1 VKVVCI
7 PGKIKDFFVL
17 LHIKK
22 PKIMKFT
29 RLTAFVCVLAV
40 SSLSLYAQQV
50 PQAPYVKEIKKIA
63 AQVQK
68 KWNVPAMALT
78 VVKDGETI
86 YAEGSGTLRA
96 EKGSAGANKY
106 TLFVNASTSKAFTAA
121 LMGMMVDRGY
131 VKWTDR
137 VVDHLPDFRLYDP
150 WVTENYLVQDIMNHK
165 TGFQPQAMDV
175 IPALGYG
182 RDDLYRMFRLVKPT
196 YSFRT
201 TYAYCNALYTI
212 AARIVEKYT
221 GLTWEE
227 AIEEY
232 IFKPLEMNH
241 STTGKDH
248 YFSAENFAYGY
259 RLNKTDNGLKL
270 TPRDDREDSYDWMQA
285 VSPAAFIMCN
295 ANDMGQWMKM
305 WLNKGK
311 YGEKQILTE
320 ETVDYLFSP
329 QTICSWDQ
337 ERVVLYAQGWRVE
350 QGVQGKL
357 INHTGLAGGYTAW
370 VVLVP
375 EMNLGVSVLMN
386 QGSTTSPQTAI
397 VRQIIDMYRGVDSD
411 WITKIF
417 EEYMQPPAGRRPR
430 VEKEVVQKLENK
442 VYTGCYFK
450 ELFGQATV
458 YEENGDLRLQINDI
472 DALLEHVTGNTFHF
486 HARDESF
493 DMTFVINENT
503 GQAGSFSID
512 FGDDL
517 GPFVRDYK

>member
-1 VKVVCI
+1 
-7 PGKIKDFFVL
+7 
-17 LHIKK
+17 
-22 PKIMKFT
+22 MKFT

-386 QGSTTSPQTAI
+386 QGSTTS
-397 VRQIIDMYRGVDSD
+397 
-411 WITKIF
+411 
-417 EEYMQPPAGRRPR
+417 
-430 VEKEVVQKLENK
+430 
-442 VYTGCYFK
+442 
-450 ELFGQATV
+450 
-458 YEENGDLRLQINDI
+458 
-472 DALLEHVTGNTFHF
+472 
-486 HARDESF
+486 
-493 DMTFVINENT
+493 
-503 GQAGSFSID
+503 
-512 FGDDL
+512 
-517 GPFVRDYK
+517 

>member
-1 VKVVCI
+1 M
-7 PGKIKDFFVL
+7 KIIRFTTLVFFLITNSFSL
-17 LHIKK
+17 L
-22 PKIMKFT
+22 
-29 RLTAFVCVLAV
+29 
-40 SSLSLYAQQV
+40 AQQA
-50 PQAPYVKEIKKIA
+50 QEAPYIKEIRKIA
-63 AQVQK
+63 IQVQK

-78 VVKDGETI
+78 VVKDGETV
-86 YAEGSGTLRA
+86 YADGLGSLRA
-96 EKGSAGANKY
+96 EKGSAPANKY

-121 LMGMMVDRGY
+121 LLGMMVDRGY
-131 VKWTDR
+131 IKWTDR
-137 VVDHLPDFRLYDP
+137 VIDHLPDFRLYDP

-212 AARIVEKYT
+212 AARIIEKYT
-221 GLTWEE
+221 GQTWEE
-227 AIEEY
+227 AVEEN
-232 IFKPLEMNH
+232 IFKPLQMEH

-259 RLNKTDNGLKL
+259 HLSKTDKGLKL

-295 ANDMGQWMKM
+295 AYDMGQWMKM

-311 YGEKQILTE
+311 FGEQQILTE
-320 ETVDYLFSP
+320 KTVDYLFSP
-329 QTICSWDQ
+329 QTICSWDE

-411 WITKIF
+411 WITKIY
-417 EEYMQPPAGRRPR
+417 EEYMQPARERKPK
-430 VEKEVVQKLENK
+430 VKEDVVQPLEINL
-442 VYTGCYFK
+442 YTGLYFK
-450 ELFGQATV
+450 ELFGPASV

-472 DALLEHVTGNTFHF
+472 DALLEHVNGNTFHF

-493 DMTFVINENT
+493 DMTFLINEKT
-503 GQAGSFSID
+503 GQADGFNID

-517 GPFVRDYK
+517 GPFVKDFK

>member
-1 VKVVCI
+1 
-7 PGKIKDFFVL
+7 
-17 LHIKK
+17 
-22 PKIMKFT
+22 MKFT

-96 EKGSAGANKY
+96 DKGSAGANQY

-248 YFSAENFAYGY
+248 YFSAE
-259 RLNKTDNGLKL
+259 K
-270 TPRDDREDSYDWMQA
+270 
-285 VSPAAFIMCN
+285 
-295 ANDMGQWMKM
+295 
-305 WLNKGK
+305 
-311 YGEKQILTE
+311 
-320 ETVDYLFSP
+320 
-329 QTICSWDQ
+329 
-337 ERVVLYAQGWRVE
+337 
-350 QGVQGKL
+350 
-357 INHTGLAGGYTAW
+357 
-370 VVLVP
+370 
-375 EMNLGVSVLMN
+375 
-386 QGSTTSPQTAI
+386 
-397 VRQIIDMYRGVDSD
+397 
-411 WITKIF
+411 
-417 EEYMQPPAGRRPR
+417 
-430 VEKEVVQKLENK
+430 
-442 VYTGCYFK
+442 
-450 ELFGQATV
+450 
-458 YEENGDLRLQINDI
+458 
-472 DALLEHVTGNTFHF
+472 
-486 HARDESF
+486 
-493 DMTFVINENT
+493 
-503 GQAGSFSID
+503 
-512 FGDDL
+512 
-517 GPFVRDYK
+517 